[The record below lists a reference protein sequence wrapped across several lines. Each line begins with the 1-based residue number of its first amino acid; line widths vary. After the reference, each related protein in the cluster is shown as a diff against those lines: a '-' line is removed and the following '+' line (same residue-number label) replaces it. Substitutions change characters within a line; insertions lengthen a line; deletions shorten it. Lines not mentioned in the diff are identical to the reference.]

1 VRALQARGSV
11 RPYPGFR
18 SLEDERPP
26 PWAPHL
32 FGPLG
37 LRIGCWQAAR
47 PRPQFTQP
55 TAKAQAHDLRIKED
69 RWKRTTAQRS
79 PRRRPGPSPQ
89 SYSVAA
95 RIAAGGSSRV
105 VRFKR
110 KTGDTT
116 GTIACVSEVPV
127 LAAANRLFQ
136 LKTRLSL
143 RPNGTSGPT
152 TGCASPTTLCS
163 CEYPVL
169 PVAQPLFRTKKRLR
183 QWQHL
188 DSGRKLGCSRYSWR
202 YSFKSLLGHGPRHL
216 IEQLKEL
223 LRGQHLIVGQS
234 RGVATGTTWCS
245 CNSWVAPV
253 AQPRISTESRW
264 CHRYHALLARL

>member
-32 FGPLG
+32 FGHLG

-55 TAKAQAHDLRIKED
+55 TAKAQAHDLRMTED
-69 RWKRTTAQRS
+69 GRKRATAQRS
-79 PRRRPGPSPQ
+79 PRRRPGPSVQ
-89 SYSVAA
+89 SDSSFA
-95 RIAAGGSSRV
+95 RIAARGSSRV
-105 VRFKR
+105 VRFGR
-110 KTGDTT
+110 RTGDAT
-116 GTIACVSEVPV
+116 GTIACLREVPV
-127 LAAANRLFQ
+127 MPAANRLFQ

-143 RPNGTSGPT
+143 GPNGTSGPT
-152 TGCASPTTLCS
+152 TGCASPTTPCS

-169 PVAQPLFRTKKRLR
+169 PAAQVVFRTKKRLCRR
-183 QWQHL
+183 QHTA
-188 DSGRKLGCSRYSWR
+188 SGRKLGCSRYSCR
-202 YSFKSLLGHGPRHL
+202 YSFKSSLGHGPRRR

-223 LRGQHLIVGQS
+223 LRGQHLIVGQG
-234 RGVATGTTWCS
+234 RGVATGTTWYS
-245 CNSWVAPV
+245 RGTQVVPA
-253 AQPRISTESRW
+253 AQPRSSKKLR
-264 CHRYHALLARL
+264 CRHRHGALLARL